1 MVVVSRC
8 VRVSVRG
15 VGYFGRKKSE
25 KATKTNRPVLEN
37 KVYSSTEVG

>member
-1 MVVVSRC
+1 MYVLVC
-8 VRVSVRG
+8 G

-37 KVYSSTEVG
+37 TVYSSTEIG